1 MKNLFNS
8 KREIGIVS
16 GGGGGGFIISGFLG
30 SCFFSGAFLPFF
42 FLPAVFGFIGS
53 GFKEFNY
60 PSMTTSEAIK
70 ELNPV

>member
-1 MKNLFNS
+1 
-8 KREIGIVS
+8 
-16 GGGGGGFIISGFLG
+16 
-30 SCFFSGAFLPFF
+30 
-42 FLPAVFGFIGS
+42 LPAVFGFIGS

>member
-1 MKNLFNS
+1 MKNLFKS

-16 GGGGGGFIISGFLG
+16 GGGGGGFIISGFFG
-30 SCFFSGAFLPFF
+30 SSFFSGAFLPFF
-42 FLPAVFGFIGS
+42 FLVAFGLISS

-60 PSMTTSEAIK
+60 PSITTSEAIK

>member
-1 MKNLFNS
+1 MLRL
-8 KREIGIVS
+8 KREIGMVS

-30 SCFFSGAFLPFF
+30 SSFFSGGFFPFF
-42 FLPAVFGFIGS
+42 FLPAVFGLIGS

-60 PSMTTSEAIK
+60 PSIITSEAIN